1 MPFVYVYENI
11 LLVCLFGLNIIRSNG
26 GIDTC
31 TQNTS
36 SMRKQI
42 SADDQI
48 DTHVH
53 VFTSKTKLTQHFLSL
68 SLSMHIYTR
77 IYIHACMHTCIHS
90 IHPLFD
96 QSVNHSLTHSFTH
109 SLTHSL
115 THTSSSSSSSS

>member
-1 MPFVYVYENI
+1 MPFVYVYENT

-68 SLSMHIYTR
+68 SLSMHIYIYT
-77 IYIHACMHTCIHS
+77 YIHACMHAYIQS
-90 IHPLFD
+90 IHYSINQLIC
-96 QSVNHSLTHSFTH
+96 
-109 SLTHSL
+109 
-115 THTSSSSSSSS
+115 